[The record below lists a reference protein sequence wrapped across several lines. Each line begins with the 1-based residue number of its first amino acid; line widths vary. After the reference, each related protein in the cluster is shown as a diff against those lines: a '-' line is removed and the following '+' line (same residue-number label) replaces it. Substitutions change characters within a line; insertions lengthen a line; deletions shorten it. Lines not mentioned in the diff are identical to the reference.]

1 MVLVNLES
9 MLSFMVLVNLEFM
22 LELKQSNPVH
32 KIDGIEVY
40 FSIDV
45 SWNELH

>member
-1 MVLVNLES
+1 MVLVNLEF

-22 LELKQSNPVH
+22 LELKQSKPVR
-32 KIDGIEVY
+32 KINGIEVY

-45 SWNELH
+45 S